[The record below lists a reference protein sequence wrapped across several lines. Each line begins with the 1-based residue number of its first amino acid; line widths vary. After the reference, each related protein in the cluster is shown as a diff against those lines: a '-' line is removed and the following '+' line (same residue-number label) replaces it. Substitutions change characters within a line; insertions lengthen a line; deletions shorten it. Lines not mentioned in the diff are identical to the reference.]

1 MKVILDFFL
10 SLILII
16 CLAPIFILI
25 SILIFLESGFPV
37 IHKRKVHSHPNKLF
51 NFYKFRTMYNDA
63 DEKLKILLK
72 NDKKLQ
78 MEYDK
83 FYKLRK
89 DPRITS
95 LGKFLRKSSLD
106 ELPQLFNVLFG
117 QMSLVGP
124 RPKTPEELK
133 KYFNKGSYDILFK
146 VKPGITCTWQISGRS
161 NIDYS
166 KRVELDLNYA
176 KERNLFNDFKI
187 LFLTIFALFHKGAR

>member
-1 MKVILDFFL
+1 MKLILDIFI

-16 CLAPIFILI
+16 FLSPIFILI
-25 SILIFLESGFPV
+25 SFLIFFESGFPI
-37 IHKRKVHSHPNKLF
+37 IHKRLVHSHHKLF
-51 NFYKFRTMYNDA
+51 HFYKFRTMYNNA

-72 NDKKLQ
+72 NDKKL
-78 MEYDK
+78 EK
-83 FYKLRK
+83 EFNEFYKLRK
-89 DPRITS
+89 DPRITR
-95 LGKFLRKSSLD
+95 LGKLLRKSSLD
-106 ELPQLFNVLFG
+106 ELPQLFNVLFC

-133 KYFNKGSYDILFK
+133 KYFNKSSYDILFK

-176 KERNLFNDFKI
+176 EKES
-187 LFLTIFALFHKGAR
+187 FLLISRYFF